1 VRDCVWNS
9 DKSITF
15 CSFVSSP
22 ERHKSVCLLYRTQSY
37 KTQPWDQ
44 PLSWQQMCV
53 MVRRYTPEGKT
64 IQSHD
69 CNTLIL
75 CSVLC
80 YNTEPKINSPQQS
93 TTAHSK
99 APLAASP

>member
-15 CSFVSSP
+15 CSVVSSP
-22 ERHKSVCLLYRTQSY
+22 DRYKSVCFLCRTQSY

-53 MVRRYTPEGKT
+53 MVRRYIPEGKPYKAMT
-64 IQSHD
+64 ATH
-69 CNTLIL
+69 LFL
-75 CSVLC
+75 CSALC

-93 TTAHSK
+93 TRAHSK
-99 APLAASP
+99 APSAASP